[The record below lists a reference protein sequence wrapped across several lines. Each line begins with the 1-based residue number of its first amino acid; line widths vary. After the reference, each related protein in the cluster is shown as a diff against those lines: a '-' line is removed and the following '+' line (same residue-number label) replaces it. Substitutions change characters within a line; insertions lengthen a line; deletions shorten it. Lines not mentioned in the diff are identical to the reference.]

1 MFYLIFMYLFCY
13 IQRNPDFIQSYCW
26 SVCMI
31 GSIKCYAYIKVVDE
45 LILQNDD
52 VESKCATNNV
62 TQSHLISII
71 SIPGEILIIIFLLL
85 FF

>member
-1 MFYLIFMYLFCY
+1 MFYFIFMYLLRY
-13 IQRNPDFIQSYCW
+13 IQRNPDFIQPYCW

-31 GSIKCYAYIKVVDE
+31 GLIKCYAYIKVVDG
-45 LILQNDD
+45 LILHNDD

-71 SIPGEILIIIFLLL
+71 FIHGQILIIIFLHL